1 MKGQSVSA
9 NAENTNVHVKVCHV
23 TLGKWSVAYGFFFL
37 IYCSDAVLIE
47 SDANYFTVYLLLFI
61 QCCDLQLFSVRL
73 KLCL

>member
-1 MKGQSVSA
+1 M
-9 NAENTNVHVKVCHV
+9 
-23 TLGKWSVAYGFFFL
+23 GFFFL